1 MPFARFLLCSPPR
14 CLMKMVASPAA
25 AITSMAKNPASFPR
39 AMEKTMNPTKDTPMA
54 TAASVRK
61 RPRMPMNSNG
71 FWSPL
76 NTGKPS

>member
-1 MPFARFLLCSPPR
+1 
-14 CLMKMVASPAA
+14 
-25 AITSMAKNPASFPR
+25 
-39 AMEKTMNPTKDTPMA
+39 MEKTMNPTKDTPMA